1 MRGGESMKPI
11 KFLYVLILV
20 IIVAAAGFYG
30 GMWYQKN
37 QTQASFARGADGQ
50 FGFRRF
56 GGNGMMPVRGQVVN
70 TGNNSVTVKLND
82 GSSKIVDLTAQTTIN
97 KTTTGSASDLKS
109 GQEVT
114 AIGMSNSD
122 GSITAQTVLVGNGM
136 MMFRRG
142 GNQPGPTGQ

>member
-1 MRGGESMKPI
+1 MRPI
-11 KFLYVLILV
+11 KPLYVLFLV
-20 IIVAAAGFYG
+20 IIIAAAGFYG

-37 QTQASFARGADGQ
+37 QTQASFANGANGQ
-50 FGFRRF
+50 FGRRF

-70 TGNNSVTVKLND
+70 TGNNTVTVKLND

-142 GNQPGPTGQ
+142 GNQSGPTGQ